1 MGDITEKLLIASY
14 KGAEFFFQDLSTS
27 SGRKI
32 VSAEIVNSDDRII
45 EDLGLLNDTFT
56 IVGITSGD
64 DFSTRDRL
72 IRALKSAGSGQLSHP
87 TLGLLTVTSTTYTTV
102 ETLDNLGVT
111 TFDMEFIVAKDV
123 IILPRRAG
131 VSPAEINNKSEALLD
146 KVLDFFSNQFS
157 ISSIF
162 PNNFV
167 DAVDKSK
174 DLTESFVDTALRFRS
189 VSSGSSNEL
198 FRLLGD
204 ADINRTLFVADSQA
218 YGALIGDLFRAID
231 GTGDSGKE
239 RSDIARSFSD
249 FGDTDPVISTTTQQ
263 LAERDRNR
271 MLVND
276 TMKASSLA
284 QVYRAAPLIDF
295 LTVNDIE
302 EERRELDLQYFDV
315 INSDVLSDEIRND
328 INDLRNTV
336 RVFLDNE
343 AESAFNLT
351 PFKTFTN
358 NALVIVFNQYGDLE
372 LFDEIINVNDIK
384 DISFIEGEINVLSKE
399 SAI

>member
-1 MGDITEKLLIASY
+1 MSIIDKLLIASY
-14 KGAEFFFQDLSTS
+14 KDAEFFFQDLSTV

-45 EDLGLLNDTFT
+45 EDLGLLNDTFSIT
-56 IVGITSGD
+56 GITSGE
-64 DFSTRDRL
+64 DFSKRDRL

-87 TLGLLTVTSTTYTTV
+87 TLGLLTVTATTFTTV
-102 ETLDNLGVT
+102 ETLDNLGIT
-111 TFDMEFIVAKDV
+111 IFDMEFIVAKDI

-131 VSPAEINNKSEALLD
+131 VSPAEINNKSESLLD
-146 KVLDFFSNQFS
+146 KTLDFFSNQFS

-174 DLTESFVDTALRFRS
+174 DLTERFIDTSLRFRS

-198 FRLLGD
+198 FRLLGE
-204 ADINRTLFVADSQA
+204 ADTNRTLFVSDSQA
-218 YGALIGDLFRAID
+218 YGSLIGDLFRAID
-231 GTGDSGKE
+231 GTGDTGRE
-239 RSDIARSFSD
+239 RSDIARSFSN

-271 MLVND
+271 ILVND

-284 QVYRAAPLIDF
+284 QAYRVAPLIDF

-302 EERRELDLQYFDV
+302 KERQDLDTQYFDV
-315 INSDVLSDEIRND
+315 ISSEVLSDEIRND

-336 RVFLDNE
+336 RLFLDSE
-343 AESAFNLT
+343 IESAFNLT
-351 PFKTFTN
+351 PFQTPQM
-358 NALVIVFNQYGDLE
+358 NATVVVFNQYGNLDL
-372 LFDEIINVNDIK
+372 LDDIINVNDIK
-384 DISFIEGEINVLSKE
+384 DISFVEGDINVLSKE
-399 SAI
+399 SGV